1 MTHKSKAS
9 LPDLNAYA
17 CTPRFLASSGR
28 YLLFFT
34 ALSLITMPITEHLWT
49 WDRFLQ
55 GGRDF
60 ELGTLMLLSTLCL
73 ALVLLKG
80 YKQCFDMLLSARR
93 TLAVNFDD
101 LVASA
106 APLLAAFS
114 HLRRIPPPDPGT
126 CASALPLQI

>member
-1 MTHKSKAS
+1 
-9 LPDLNAYA
+9 
-17 CTPRFLASSGR
+17 
-28 YLLFFT
+28 
-34 ALSLITMPITEHLWT
+34 MPVTEHLWT

-73 ALVLLKG
+73 ALVLSKG

-101 LVASA
+101 LVVPAVSLFA
-106 APLLAAFS
+106 GFS